1 MNTKHYNANYARIF
15 GVSNGTFTAL
25 RGLRTSANSPFSNR
39 PTTGVA
45 RYSAASVSPKDDTD
59 TRKTYQDDAAAHMY
73 AMPRKIEQKLF
84 SEAMYNPS
92 VTDQEKSTNKES
104 EQQVTGFCGRY
115 AKTYRNIAKEVRIKC
130 SMLLFPTLVFAI
142 SFVTLYAGLKYS
154 DQCSYTK
161 GSLFVLATTV
171 IGFVGFLSYLAM
183 VAITRCVQFKFVC
196 VYVLFTILSVS
207 LVGMINFAGFLISGE
222 YYDSC
227 EMFLHY
233 TSSSLQWTLGIVIVA
248 ILFHFDVFYDVC
260 MS

>member
-59 TRKTYQDDAAAHMY
+59 TRKTYKDDAAAHMY
-73 AMPRKIEQKLF
+73 AMPRKSEQKLF

-115 AKTYRNIAKEVRIKC
+115 AKTYRNIAKEVRIKW
-130 SMLLFPTLVFAI
+130 
-142 SFVTLYAGLKYS
+142 LKYS